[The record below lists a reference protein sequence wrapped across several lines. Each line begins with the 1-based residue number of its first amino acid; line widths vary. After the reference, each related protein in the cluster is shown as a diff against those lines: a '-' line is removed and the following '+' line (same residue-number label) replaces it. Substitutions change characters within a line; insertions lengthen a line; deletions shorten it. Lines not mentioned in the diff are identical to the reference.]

1 MCCIEL
7 GGGRGTFLE
16 KGSPSPPKPSPSLPK
31 TFGLIESPMKGLQ
44 V

>member
-1 MCCIEL
+1 M
-7 GGGRGTFLE
+7 GGGGGTFLE

-31 TFGLIESPMKGLQ
+31 TFGLIESLMKGFQ